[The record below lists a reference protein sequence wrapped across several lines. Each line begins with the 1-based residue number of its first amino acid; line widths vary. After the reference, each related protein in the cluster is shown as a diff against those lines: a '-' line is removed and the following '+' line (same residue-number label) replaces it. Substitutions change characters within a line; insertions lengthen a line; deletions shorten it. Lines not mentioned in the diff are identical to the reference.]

1 MLRPAAA
8 HHEQF
13 AGRPSCV
20 TLPCGRTY
28 SQTYPQGCFPPA
40 ERFPPPL
47 KTLRVA
53 LDVPLEEN
61 FDFLPPTGR
70 PATVG
75 SLVVVPFGRSRKVGV
90 VVAEEGDSTIPIER
104 LRAIETVVEDVPPLD
119 RRDLE
124 LFAFCASYY
133 QRPLG
138 EVIAACLPP
147 RLRQPGRRQVAAP
160 APPPTPAPHGFA
172 GAHELT
178 AAQRG
183 AIEAVR
189 AATIG
194 FRPVLLHG
202 VTGSGKT
209 EVYLRLIADALD
221 RGRQALFMLP
231 EIGLTPQ
238 FEAQVRRRFPGAS
251 VYAAH
256 SHLNQGERTLAWLAA
271 QSGAAQ
277 VVLGTRLAVLMPFR
291 NLGILIVDEEHDGSY
306 KQQEG
311 LRYSAR
317 DVAVRRAQKLGIPVV
332 LGSATPCLESI
343 ANVRDGRYTLARLPD
358 RAGAGSAMPAVRTV
372 DTRADLPRD
381 GLTFALADA
390 IRKRVGRQEQSL
402 IFLNRRGFS
411 PVLYCRA
418 CSWHSTC
425 TRCSANLVMHRRD
438 GELRCHHCGRRERIP
453 KACPSCHAADLA
465 PVGHGTQRLED
476 ALREALPDA
485 RIARVDRDT
494 TARKGELKRVFDA
507 MREGAIDV
515 LLGTQML
522 AKGHDYPRLT
532 LVGVVDCDSALFSAD
547 FRAAERLFAQLVQ
560 VSGRAGRADRAG
572 EVIIQTD
579 FPAHPLYAAVAGH
592 DFDKFAADAL
602 EERRRAGFPPYA
614 FLALLRA
621 ESKKAGEPA
630 AFLQAAARI
639 AHDLRAEVEVF
650 DPVPAPLERK
660 AGFER
665 AQLLVR
671 AASRTALQ
679 PFLWRWRT
687 ALHERGDR
695 RVRWSLD
702 VDPQEV

>member
-1 MLRPAAA
+1 M
-8 HHEQF
+8 
-13 AGRPSCV
+13 
-20 TLPCGRTY
+20 
-28 SQTYPQGCFPPA
+28 
-40 ERFPPPL
+40 

-61 FDFLPPTGR
+61 FDFLALEGVETPP
-70 PATVG
+70 G

-90 VVAEEGDSTIPIER
+90 VVLEGTGSTIALAR
-104 LRAIETVVEDVPPLD
+104 LRAIEARVEDVPPLGAA
-119 RRDLE
+119 DLG
-124 LFAFCASYY
+124 LFEFCAAYY

-147 RLRQPGRRQVAAP
+147 RLRQPSRRRIP
-160 APPPTPAPHGFA
+160 APEPARAPTPHGFSS
-172 GAHELT
+172 AHELT
-178 AAQRG
+178 APQRE

-189 AATIG
+189 AGAGG
-194 FRPVLLHG
+194 FHPVLLHG

-209 EVYLRLIADALD
+209 EVYLRLIADTLD
-221 RGRQALFMLP
+221 RGRQALFLLP

-238 FEAQVRRRFPGAS
+238 FEAQVRKRFPGAS

-256 SHLNQGERTLAWLAA
+256 SHLNEGDRARAWLAA

-291 NLGILIVDEEHDGSY
+291 DLGLAIVDEEHDGSY

-332 LGSATPCLESI
+332 LGSATPSLESI
-343 ANVRDGRYTLARLPD
+343 ANVRDGRYALARLPQ
-358 RAGAGSAMPAVRTV
+358 RASAGSAMPAIRTV
-372 DTRADLPRD
+372 DTRADRPHD
-381 GLTFALADA
+381 GLTFALVDA
-390 IRKRVGRQEQSL
+390 IRKRLARQEQSL

-411 PVLYCRA
+411 PVLFCRA

-438 GELRCHHCGRRERIP
+438 GELRCHHCGRRSRIP
-453 KACPSCHAADLA
+453 AACPTCHAADLA

-476 ALREALPDA
+476 ALREALPGA

-507 MREGAIDV
+507 VRAGTIDV
-515 LLGTQML
+515 LIGTQML

-547 FRAAERLFAQLVQ
+547 FRAAEKLFAQLVQ

-579 FPAHPLYAAVAGH
+579 FPTHPLYAAVASH
-592 DFDKFAADAL
+592 DFDRFASDAL
-602 EERRRAGFPPYA
+602 AERRVAGFPPYS

-621 ESKKAGEPA
+621 ESKKAGEPTT
-630 AFLQAAARI
+630 FLRDAARV
-639 AHDLRAEVEVF
+639 ARGLRAAVEVF
-650 DPVPAPLERK
+650 DPVPATLERK

-671 AASRTALQ
+671 ASSRAALQ
-679 PFLWRWRT
+679 PFLRRWRS
-687 ALHERGDR
+687 ALLERGER